1 VIEVLLDHHLD
12 GYARLFAGAISVI
25 GLEGMVSLRF
35 ITLADVALPGNSPDR
50 VLWRFA
56 QSHGMVILTGNRH
69 EDDADSL
76 GLTLEQEGTP
86 ASLPVLTIGRV
97 GGLDQRAYRERCMLR
112 LIEILLDLESYR
124 SAGRI
129 YIP

>member
-12 GYARLFAGAISVI
+12 GYARLFAEQYGF

-50 VLWRFA
+50 LLWRFA
-56 QSHGMVILTGNRH
+56 QSHGMVILTESSRRRCR
-69 EDDADSL
+69 SL

-86 ASLPVLTIGRV
+86 ASF
-97 GGLDQRAYRERCMLR
+97 
-112 LIEILLDLESYR
+112 
-124 SAGRI
+124 AG
-129 YIP
+129 P